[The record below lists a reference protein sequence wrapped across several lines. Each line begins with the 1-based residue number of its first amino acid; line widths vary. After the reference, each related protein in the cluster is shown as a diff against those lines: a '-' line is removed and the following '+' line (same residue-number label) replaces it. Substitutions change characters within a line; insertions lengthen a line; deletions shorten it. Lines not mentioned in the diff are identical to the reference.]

1 MIRDVFIHLLKHL
14 IMSEKKEQAL
24 NEIKTSFGEMAGL
37 VLRQLTLLEKLMG
50 TTEDQAFTDLIDEME
65 KAENRIDNLEVII
78 GEQFTGT
85 IVLYQPVASDVR
97 RLVAIYRMTIN
108 LERIGD
114 RIHNLCRIIGDIR
127 KTTEFTSTA
136 SLITNMLT
144 SGSIMVEKAL
154 LSFTNSDPDYA
165 IWTIKNDTV
174 VDEMN
179 HKLLLGH
186 LRKENIDDRTRSM
199 VQSYIEL
206 KDMISNIERIADHA
220 TNIAEASIYSL
231 QGTDIRHT
239 GIGKED

>member
-1 MIRDVFIHLLKHL
+1 MLKHL

-24 NEIKTSFGEMAGL
+24 NEIKTSFGEMASL

-50 TTEDQAFTDLIDEME
+50 TTEEQAFTDLIDEME
-65 KAENRIDNLEVII
+65 KAESRIDNLEVVI
-78 GEQFTGT
+78 GEQFTST

-97 RLVAIYRMTIN
+97 RLVAIYRMSIN

-114 RIHNLCRIIGDIR
+114 RIHNLCRIIRDIR
-127 KTTEFTSTA
+127 NTTEFSSTA
-136 SLITNMLT
+136 SLVTNMLT
-144 SGSIMVEKAL
+144 SGTIMVEKAL

-179 HKLLLGH
+179 RKLLLCH
-186 LRKENIDDRTRSM
+186 LRKENIDNKTRSM
-199 VQSYIEL
+199 VQCYIEL

-239 GIGKED
+239 GIGKEEK

>member
-1 MIRDVFIHLLKHL
+1 
-14 IMSEKKEQAL
+14 MSEKKEQAL
-24 NEIKTSFGEMAGL
+24 NEIQATFNEMANL
-37 VLRQLTLLEKLMG
+37 VLHQLTLMEKLMG
-50 TTEDQAFTDLIDEME
+50 TRDDELFAGLISDME
-65 KAENRIDNLEVII
+65 KAESRIDNLEIVI
-78 GEQFTGT
+78 GEQFTNT

-97 RLVAIYRMTIN
+97 RLVAIYRMSIN

-114 RIHNLCRIIGDIR
+114 RIHNLCGIIAKIR
-127 KTTEFTSTA
+127 KSTEYVSVS
-136 SLITNMLT
+136 SLINNMLT
-144 SGSIMVEKAL
+144 SGTIMVEKAL
-154 LSFTNSDPDYA
+154 LSFSNSDPDYA
-165 IWTIKNDTV
+165 IWTIKNDSV

-186 LRKENIDDRTRSM
+186 LRKENIDEKMMSM

-239 GIGKED
+239 GIGKGE

>member
-1 MIRDVFIHLLKHL
+1 
-14 IMSEKKEQAL
+14 MSEKKEQAL
-24 NEIKTSFGEMAGL
+24 NEIKNSFSEMAGL

-50 TTEDQAFTDLIDEME
+50 TGDEDTFNSLISEMDV
-65 KAENRIDNLEVII
+65 AENRIDNLEVVI
-78 GEQFTGT
+78 GEQFTST
-85 IVLYQPVASDVR
+85 IVLFQPVASDVR
-97 RLVAIYRMTIN
+97 RLVAIYRMTVN

-114 RIHNLCRIIGDIR
+114 RIHNLCRIIGTIR
-127 KTTEFTSTA
+127 NTTEYASTS
-136 SLITNMLT
+136 SLIGNMLA

-186 LRKENIDDRTRSM
+186 LRRENIDDKTRSM

-239 GIGKED
+239 GIGKEEA

>member
-1 MIRDVFIHLLKHL
+1 
-14 IMSEKKEQAL
+14 MSEKKEQAL
-24 NEIKTSFGEMAGL
+24 NEIQATFSEMANL
-37 VLRQLTLLEKLMG
+37 VLHQLTLMEKLMG
-50 TTEDQAFTDLIDEME
+50 TRDDELFAGLISDME
-65 KAENRIDNLEVII
+65 KAESRIDNLEIVI
-78 GEQFTGT
+78 GEQFTNT

-97 RLVAIYRMTIN
+97 RLVAIYRMSIN

-114 RIHNLCRIIGDIR
+114 RIHNLCGIIAKIR
-127 KTTEFTSTA
+127 KSTEYVSVS
-136 SLITNMLT
+136 SLINNMLT
-144 SGSIMVEKAL
+144 SGTIMVEKAL
-154 LSFTNSDPDYA
+154 LSFSNSDPDYA
-165 IWTIKNDTV
+165 IWTIKNDSV

-186 LRKENIDDRTRSM
+186 LRKENIDEKMMSM

-239 GIGKED
+239 GIGKGE

>member
-1 MIRDVFIHLLKHL
+1 
-14 IMSEKKEQAL
+14 MSEKKEQAL
-24 NEIKTSFGEMAGL
+24 NEIKTSFGEMASL

-50 TTEDQAFTDLIDEME
+50 TTEEQAFTDLIDEME
-65 KAENRIDNLEVII
+65 KAESRIDNLEVVI
-78 GEQFTGT
+78 GEQFTST

-127 KTTEFTSTA
+127 NTTEFTSTA

-144 SGSIMVEKAL
+144 SGTIMVEKAL

-165 IWTIKNDTV
+165 IWTIQNDTV

-239 GIGKED
+239 GIGKEE

>member
-1 MIRDVFIHLLKHL
+1 
-14 IMSEKKEQAL
+14 MSEKKEQAL
-24 NEIKTSFGEMAGL
+24 NEIKTSFGEMASL

-108 LERIGD
+108 LESIGD

-174 VDEMN
+174 VGEMN

>member
-1 MIRDVFIHLLKHL
+1 MLKHL
-14 IMSEKKEQAL
+14 VMSEKKEQAL
-24 NEIKTSFGEMAGL
+24 NEIKNSFNEMANL
-37 VLRQLTLLEKLMG
+37 VLRQLTMTEKLMG
-50 TTEDQAFTDLIDEME
+50 TSDDQTFNSLINEME

-78 GEQFTGT
+78 GEQFTST

-97 RLVAIYRMTIN
+97 RLVAIYRMTVN

-114 RIHNLCRIIGDIR
+114 RIHNLCRIIGTIR
-127 KTTEFTSTA
+127 NTTEYASTS
-136 SLITNMLT
+136 SLIGNMLA

-186 LRKENIDDRTRSM
+186 LRRENIDDKTRSM

-239 GIGKED
+239 GIGKEE

>member
-1 MIRDVFIHLLKHL
+1 LLKHL

-24 NEIKTSFGEMAGL
+24 NEIKASFNEMATL
-37 VLRQLTLLEKLMG
+37 VLHQLTLLEKLMS
-50 TTEDQAFTDLIDEME
+50 TTDDKTFSKITGELDT
-65 KAENRIDNLEVII
+65 AENRIDNLEVVI
-78 GEQFTGT
+78 GEQFTST

-97 RLVAIYRMTIN
+97 RLVAIYRMTVN

-114 RIHNLCRIIGDIR
+114 RIMNLCRIIKEIR
-127 KTTEFTSTA
+127 KSTEYASIS
-136 SLITNMLT
+136 SLISSMLT
-144 SGSIMVEKAL
+144 YGTIMVEKSL
-154 LSFTNSDPDYA
+154 LSFTNSDPEYA
-165 IWTIKNDTV
+165 IWTIKNDSV

-186 LRKENIDDRTRSM
+186 IRKEEIDDRTRSM
-199 VQSYIEL
+199 LLSYIEL

-239 GIGKED
+239 GIGKGE

>member
-1 MIRDVFIHLLKHL
+1 
-14 IMSEKKEQAL
+14 MSEKKEQAL
-24 NEIKTSFGEMAGL
+24 NEIKSSFNEMAGL

-50 TTEDQAFTDLIDEME
+50 TGDDSDFNNLIDEME
-65 KAENRIDNLEVII
+65 AAENRIDNLEVVI
-78 GEQFTGT
+78 GEQFTST

-97 RLVAIYRMTIN
+97 RLVAIYRMTVN

-114 RIHNLCRIIGDIR
+114 RIHNLCRIISTIR
-127 KTTEFTSTA
+127 NTTEFVSA
-136 SLITNMLT
+136 SSLVANMLT
-144 SGSIMVEKAL
+144 SGAIMVEKAL

-186 LRKENIDDRTRSM
+186 LRRENIDDKTRSM

-239 GIGKED
+239 GIGKEEA

>member
-1 MIRDVFIHLLKHL
+1 
-14 IMSEKKEQAL
+14 MSEKKEQAL
-24 NEIKTSFGEMAGL
+24 NEIKNSFSEMAGL

-50 TTEDQAFTDLIDEME
+50 TGDEDTFNSLISEMDV
-65 KAENRIDNLEVII
+65 AENRIDNLEVVI
-78 GEQFTGT
+78 GEQFTST
-85 IVLYQPVASDVR
+85 IVLFQPVASDVR
-97 RLVAIYRMTIN
+97 RLVAIYRMTVN

-114 RIHNLCRIIGDIR
+114 RIHNLCRIIGTIR
-127 KTTEFTSTA
+127 NTTEYASTS
-136 SLITNMLT
+136 SLIGNMLA

-186 LRKENIDDRTRSM
+186 LRRENIDDKTRSM

-220 TNIAEASIYSL
+220 TNIAEAAIYSL

-239 GIGKED
+239 GIGKEETV

>member
-1 MIRDVFIHLLKHL
+1 
-14 IMSEKKEQAL
+14 MSEKKEQAL
-24 NEIKTSFGEMAGL
+24 NEIKNSFNEMANL
-37 VLRQLTLLEKLMG
+37 VLRQLTMTEKLMG
-50 TTEDQAFTDLIDEME
+50 TSDDQAFNSLIDEME

-78 GEQFTGT
+78 GEQFTST

-97 RLVAIYRMTIN
+97 RLVAIYRMTVN

-114 RIHNLCRIIGDIR
+114 RIHNLCRIIGTIR
-127 KTTEFTSTA
+127 NTTEYASTS
-136 SLITNMLT
+136 SLIGNMLA

-186 LRKENIDDRTRSM
+186 LRRENIDDKTRSM

-239 GIGKED
+239 GIGKEE

>member
-1 MIRDVFIHLLKHL
+1 
-14 IMSEKKEQAL
+14 MSEKKEQAL
-24 NEIKTSFGEMAGL
+24 NEIKSSFNEMASL
-37 VLRQLTLLEKLMG
+37 VLRQLTLLERLMG
-50 TTEDQAFTDLIDEME
+50 TGDDSDFTNLINEME
-65 KAENRIDNLEVII
+65 TAENRIDNLEVVI
-78 GEQFTGT
+78 GEQFTST

-97 RLVAIYRMTIN
+97 RLVAIYRMTVN

-114 RIHNLCRIIGDIR
+114 RIHNLCRIINTIR
-127 KTTEFTSTA
+127 NTTEFVSA
-136 SLITNMLT
+136 SSLVANMLT
-144 SGSIMVEKAL
+144 SGAIMVEKAL

-186 LRKENIDDRTRSM
+186 LRRENIDDKTRSM

-239 GIGKED
+239 GIGKEEA